1 MEVNVNYLAVLLGA
15 IASMIVGFVYYNPSV
30 AGKAWMKETGYKPDA
45 LKKEQKEMGKYYGLS
60 FVLALLT
67 AYVLTH
73 VMVFSMNFY
82 NYPPVTTG
90 VMSAFYMWLGFV
102 LPVQATDQI
111 FGKKNFK
118 LLAINSGY
126 QLLALLAMGLV
137 IGFLN

>member
-1 MEVNVNYLAVLLGA
+1 MEVNVNYLAVLLAA

-45 LKKEQKEMGKYYGLS
+45 LKKEQKEMGEYYGLS

-90 VMSAFYMWLGFV
+90 IMSAFYMWLGFV

>member
-1 MEVNVNYLAVLLGA
+1 MEVNVNYLAVLLAA

-73 VMVFSMNFY
+73 VMVFFY
-82 NYPPVTTG
+82 E
-90 VMSAFYMWLGFV
+90 
-102 LPVQATDQI
+102 
-111 FGKKNFK
+111 
-118 LLAINSGY
+118 
-126 QLLALLAMGLV
+126 
-137 IGFLN
+137 FL

>member
-1 MEVNVNYLAVLLGA
+1 MLW
-15 IASMIVGFVYYNPSV
+15 F
-30 AGKAWMKETGYKPDA
+30 
-45 LKKEQKEMGKYYGLS
+45 
-60 FVLALLT
+60 
-67 AYVLTH
+67 
-73 VMVFSMNFY
+73 FSMNFY